1 MKNLDDILGILRQI
15 EPKLRRHYPIR
26 ALGVFGSYVR
36 AEQREDSDVDILVE
50 PGDGMT
56 LPDFADLQSELSA
69 ALGIKVDLA
78 NKRTLKPRI
87 GQRILAEVRMV

>member
-15 EPKLRRHYPIR
+15 EPNLRRHYPIR

-36 AEQREDSDVDILVE
+36 AEQREDSDIDILVE

-69 ALGIKVDLA
+69 ALGVKVDLA